1 MSSTDLSESA
11 HATDP
16 SSNQQLKW
24 IERKT
29 RECGRRSK
37 VHETSRRRFHALDVS
52 SMATTITL
60 STVSSAISL
69 FGNTC
74 TQPGLKL
81 VTGILNLTITGLTSW
96 YGYHKYG
103 ERKRNHERTR
113 DAYQELSRKLDAEI
127 VLHETGEQHFRTH
140 GSLIR
145 QTRNRIDRIEAEAPN
160 VPASIAKSD
169 QMSRKEDVP
178 QAPTEIVTEP

>member
-1 MSSTDLSESA
+1 MVSSDTLETTHDSTNSP
-11 HATDP
+11 P
-16 SSNQQLKW
+16 SQVSW
-24 IERKT
+24 IRRKS
-29 RECGRRSK
+29 RECDRRSDM
-37 VHETSRRRFHALDVS
+37 HETSRRRFHALDVS
-52 SMATTITL
+52 SMATTIAL

-69 FGNTC
+69 FGNPC

-81 VTGILNLTITGLTSW
+81 ATGILNLTITGLTSW

-113 DAYQELSRKLDAEI
+113 DAYKELSRKLETEL

-145 QTRNRIDRIEAEAPN
+145 KTGNQIDRIESEAPN
-160 VPASIAKSD
+160 LPGSVEKQSQA
-169 QMSRKEDVP
+169 SRKEDDVQDP
-178 QAPTEIVTEP
+178 SEIVTEA